1 MSPFHTP
8 SPMPQTAPEP
18 RPALNKFFVPAFAGL
33 AILALLLGCSTPAQ
47 QRADAEIAALNAQ
60 EMKSGQLAP
69 QPYLGGYSPT
79 DPPRLSADMGYDPL
93 NPELSETVGVPFL
106 SFLIIEPDP
115 ITKNAVPS
123 DVEKLIKARK
133 YQDAVTQINADLKKT
148 PRNVQLRFVKARLQI
163 EMRQFDQ
170 AKKTL
175 IEITQQFPE
184 LPEPYN
190 NLAAIAANQGQWI
203 EARDYLELALKLR
216 PSYAI
221 ASANLGEIYIRLGAQ
236 AYEDAAKNATLN
248 QRQYSNRAK
257 ALLDVLKPPAK
268 RPVSRTLNP
277 TANPAVSST
286 LSTSDSL
293 PSNNPSTNLPE
304 SRPNNGESTSK
315 NQ

>member
-8 SPMPQTAPEP
+8 SSMPHNVPAP
-18 RPALNKFFVPAFAGL
+18 RPALIKVFAPAFA
-33 AILALLLGCSTPAQ
+33 ALALLSGYSTPAQ
-47 QRADAEIAALNAQ
+47 QRADAEIAALNVQGATDSQ
-60 EMKSGQLAP
+60 CAP
-69 QPYLGGYSPT
+69 QSYLGGYSPI

-93 NPELSETVGVPFL
+93 SPELSETVGVPFL

-123 DVEKLIKARK
+123 DVEKLIKAHK
-133 YQDAVTQINADLKKT
+133 YQDAITQININLKKA

-163 EMRQFDQ
+163 ELRQFDQ
-170 AKKTL
+170 AKKSL

-221 ASANLGEIYIRLGAQ
+221 ASTNLGEIYVRLGAQ
-236 AYEDAAKNATLN
+236 AYEDAAKNELN
-248 QRQYSNRAK
+248 QPQYSNRAK
-257 ALLDVLKPPAK
+257 ALLDILKPPSK
-268 RPVSRTLNP
+268 RPINRAP
-277 TANPAVSST
+277 
-286 LSTSDSL
+286 STSMGDSL
-293 PSNNPSTNLPE
+293 PSNNPPTNLPE
-304 SRPNNGESTSK
+304 SRSNNDESSPK

>member
-1 MSPFHTP
+1 MSV
-8 SPMPQTAPEP
+8 TAP
-18 RPALNKFFVPAFAGL
+18 ALLKTLTVVS
-33 AILALLLGCSTPAQ
+33 ALLLAAGCSTPAQ
-47 QRADAEIAALNAQ
+47 MRAEAEIDALNKQ
-60 EMKSGQLAP
+60 EMKSPEASTE
-69 QPYLGGYSPT
+69 PYLGGYSPT
-79 DPPRLSADMGYDPL
+79 DPPRLSADTGYDPL
-93 NPELSETVGVPFL
+93 SPELSETVGVPFL

-133 YQDAVTQINADLKKT
+133 YQAAVDLINVDLKKT

-190 NLAAIAANQGQWI
+190 NLAAIAANQGKWI

-236 AYEDAAKNATLN
+236 AYEDAAKYAQLN

-257 ALLDVLKPPAK
+257 ALLDVLKPPPK
-268 RPVSRTLNP
+268 RSSNRI
-277 TANPAVSST
+277 ASPAPSLVDSSNT
-286 LSTSDSL
+286 
-293 PSNNPSTNLPE
+293 PSTNLPE
-304 SRPNNGESTSK
+304 SKLNNGESTLK

>member
-1 MSPFHTP
+1 MSPFYTP
-8 SPMPQTAPEP
+8 SPMTQTVTAPS
-18 RPALNKFFVPAFAGL
+18 PAPITPLARAFGVFAS
-33 AILALLLGCSTPAQ
+33 LALLASCSTPAQ
-47 QRADAEIAALNAQ
+47 QRADAEFAALNTQ
-60 EMKSGQLAP
+60 EQKSGQLST

-79 DPPRLSADMGYDPL
+79 DPPRLSADIGYDPL

-123 DVEKLIKARK
+123 QVEKLIKARK
-133 YQDAVTQINADLKKT
+133 FEDAVTQINIDLKKT

-190 NLAAIAANQGQWI
+190 NLAALAANQGKWI

-216 PSYAI
+216 PTYAI

-236 AYEDAAKNATLN
+236 AYEDAGKNAQLN
-248 QRQYSNRAK
+248 QRQYTNRAK
-257 ALLDVLKPPAK
+257 ALLDILKPPAK
-268 RPVSRTLNP
+268 RPVSRTLTP
-277 TANPAVSST
+277 TET
-286 LSTSDSL
+286 
-293 PSNNPSTNLPE
+293 PSTNLPE
-304 SRPNNGESTSK
+304 SKPNNGESSPK

>member
-8 SPMPQTAPEP
+8 SPMPHNVPAP
-18 RPALNKFFVPAFAGL
+18 RPALNKVFAPAFAAL
-33 AILALLLGCSTPAQ
+33 AILALLSGCSTPAQ
-47 QRADAEIAALNAQ
+47 QRADAEIAALNSQ
-60 EMKSGQLAP
+60 EVKSGQLST

-79 DPPRLSADMGYDPL
+79 DPPRLSADIGYDPL

-123 DVEKLIKARK
+123 SVEKLIKARK
-133 YQDAVTQINADLKKT
+133 YDDAVTQINVELKKT

-163 EMRQFDQ
+163 ELRQFDQ

-236 AYEDAAKNATLN
+236 AYEDAAKNALLN

-268 RPVSRTLNP
+268 RPMSRTLNP
-277 TANPAVSST
+277 AVNPSS
-286 LSTSDSL
+286 SVSDSL
-293 PSNNPSTNLPE
+293 PSNTPSTNPPE
-304 SRPNNGESTSK
+304 SRP
-315 NQ
+315 Q

>member
-8 SPMPQTAPEP
+8 SSMPHNAPAH
-18 RPALNKFFVPAFAGL
+18 RSALFTTPAPSTIAVFATS
-33 AILALLLGCSTPAQ
+33 AILAFLTGCSTPAQ
-47 QRADAEIAALNAQ
+47 QRADDDIQALNTQEQKSAQ
-60 EMKSGQLAP
+60 TAP
-69 QPYLGGYSPT
+69 QPYLGGYRPT
-79 DPPRLSADMGYDPL
+79 DPPRLSTDMGYNPS

-123 DVEKLIKARK
+123 SVEKLIKARK
-133 YQDAVTQINADLKKT
+133 YEDAITQINVDLKKN
-148 PRNVQLRFVKARLQI
+148 PQNVQLRFVKARLQI

-175 IEITQQFPE
+175 ITITQQFPE

-190 NLAAIAANQGQWI
+190 NLAAIAANQNQLI

-221 ASANLGEIYIRLGAQ
+221 ASANLGEIYVRLGAK
-236 AYEDAAKNATLN
+236 AYEDASANAQLN
-248 QRQYSNRAK
+248 QRLYSNRAK
-257 ALLDVLKPPAK
+257 ALLNLLKPSANRPAI
-268 RPVSRTLNP
+268 S
-277 TANPAVSST
+277 ADST
-286 LSTSDSL
+286 PNT
-293 PSNNPSTNLPE
+293 NPSTNPPE
-304 SRPNNGESTSK
+304 SKSNNGQSTSK

>member
-1 MSPFHTP
+1 MHHTVL
-8 SPMPQTAPEP
+8 AP
-18 RPALNKFFVPAFAGL
+18 RPAFTRSLVTAVAVFATMTFM
-33 AILALLLGCSTPAQ
+33 AGCSTPAQ
-47 QRADAEIAALNAQ
+47 QRAEAEIQSLNAQ
-60 EMKSGQLAP
+60 EQKSGQLAS

-79 DPPRLSADMGYDPL
+79 DPPRLSADIGYDPL

-115 ITKNAVPS
+115 VSKNAVPS
-123 DVEKLIKARK
+123 QVEKLIKARK
-133 YQDAVTQINADLKKT
+133 YEDAITQINADLKKT

-163 EMRQFDQ
+163 ELRQFDQ

-190 NLAAIAANQGQWI
+190 NLAAIAANQGKWI

-221 ASANLGEIYIRLGAQ
+221 ASANLGEIYVRLGAQ
-236 AYEDAAKNATLN
+236 AYEDAAKNALLN

-257 ALLDVLKPPAK
+257 ALLDVLKPPAR
-268 RPVSRTLNP
+268 RPVNR
-277 TANPAVSST
+277 AVNSSSNSSN
-286 LSTSDSL
+286 LL
-293 PSNNPSTNLPE
+293 PSNNPSTNPPE
-304 SRPNNGESTSK
+304 SRPNNGESTFK

>member
-1 MSPFHTP
+1 MS
-8 SPMPQTAPEP
+8 QTASVPH
-18 RPALNKFFVPAFAGL
+18 PASIDALILAF
-33 AILALLLGCSTPAQ
+33 AILAAMTFVTGCSTPAQ
-47 QRADAEIAALNAQ
+47 QRAEAEIQAMNTKEA
-60 EMKSGQLAP
+60 KSGQLAQ
-69 QPYLGGYSPT
+69 QPYLGGYSPI

-123 DVEKLIKARK
+123 DVEKLIRARR
-133 YQDAVTQINADLKKT
+133 YQDAITQINTDLKKT
-148 PRNVQLRFVKARLQI
+148 PGNVQLRFVKARLQI

-184 LPEPYN
+184 LAEPYN

-203 EARDYLELALKLR
+203 EARDYLELALKLK
-216 PSYAI
+216 PTYAI

-236 AYEDAAKNATLN
+236 AYEDAAKNTQLN

-268 RPVSRTLNP
+268 RPVTRAVNP
-277 TANPAVSST
+277 T
-286 LSTSDSL
+286 
-293 PSNNPSTNLPE
+293 SNSSTNLPE
-304 SRPNNGESTSK
+304 SRSNNGESSPK

>member
-8 SPMPQTAPEP
+8 APMSQNAPAP
-18 RPALNKFFVPAFAGL
+18 RLALNKVFAPAFAAL
-33 AILALLLGCSTPAQ
+33 AILAFLSGCSTPAQ

-60 EMKSGQLAP
+60 EMKSGQFAP

-79 DPPRLSADMGYDPL
+79 DPPRLSADLGYDPL

-133 YQDAVTQINADLKKT
+133 YQDAVTQINVDLKKT

-216 PSYAI
+216 PTYAI

-277 TANPAVSST
+277 AANPALDS
-286 LSTSDSL
+286 SDSL

-304 SRPNNGESTSK
+304 SRSNNGQSTPK
-315 NQ
+315 N